1 MKSYDNVFFSPQ
13 LILQKTNGYFH
24 RKLSFSEVPEG
35 IQHFPRGGGV
45 QLFVA
50 RGSNCLF
57 PIETNITFD
66 FPEVEGPD
74 PCPPLDPPMVEIKKP
89 VEFRSNSNVS
99 QRLIPGIGYHSAEW
113 FGFCTHIWPTN
124 GAYRIGEQRTFGRIC
139 AYA

>member
-1 MKSYDNVFFSPQ
+1 MTTFFLVLYLFYRRPTVTF
-13 LILQKTNGYFH
+13 IENY
-24 RKLSFSEVPEG
+24 
-35 IQHFPRGGGV
+35 HFPRFQRGSNIFRRGGGV

-66 FPEVEGPD
+66 FPEVGGPD

-89 VEFRSNSNVS
+89 VESRSNSNVS
-99 QRLIPGIGYHSAEW
+99 QRLIPGIGYHNAEW